1 MAFVTDL
8 ATELRCERATLAF
21 LHKRH
26 AHIQAMSH
34 SAQFGERM
42 NLVRAIER
50 AMDEA
55 VLQRKEIFFPPAG
68 DAEPLILRDHEELS
82 KQHGAGCILT
92 LPFYGTDRYTGV
104 LTLERPP
111 GQPFTEAEAAFCRS
125 VGSLLFPALEMKR
138 RNDRPILL
146 KIGDAVGR
154 QTIRLLGPRYAG
166 RKVIVGLIAAVVIFF
181 SLAVGEYRISAHTV
195 LEGAVKRVVAAPF
208 DGYVKE
214 AEVRAGDV
222 VEEGQG
228 LCALDDRDLRLERL
242 NWLSRRI
249 QYQRQHQEA
258 LAQHDRAK
266 AEILKAQLDQ
276 ASAQFDLVES
286 KLARTRILAPFRGLV
301 ISGDLSQKLGGAVS
315 RGEVLFEV
323 APLDAYRVILE
334 VDERRIAD
342 VRPGQNGTMI
352 LSALPHENLEFVVEK
367 ITPISTARE
376 GLNCFRVEAKLAG
389 SPARLRPGM
398 EGVGK
403 ISVDQRKLFSIWSRE
418 LREWVRIQVWSWWP

>member
-1 MAFVTDL
+1 
-8 ATELRCERATLAF
+8 
-21 LHKRH
+21 
-26 AHIQAMSH
+26 
-34 SAQFGERM
+34 
-42 NLVRAIER
+42 
-50 AMDEA
+50 
-55 VLQRKEIFFPPAG
+55 
-68 DAEPLILRDHEELS
+68 
-82 KQHGAGCILT
+82 
-92 LPFYGTDRYTGV
+92 
-104 LTLERPP
+104 
-111 GQPFTEAEAAFCRS
+111 
-125 VGSLLFPALEMKR
+125 MKR
-138 RNDRPILL
+138 RNDRQLLL
-146 KIGDAVGR
+146 KIADAAGQQAV
-154 QTIRLLGPRYAG
+154 RLLGPRYAG
-166 RKVIVGLIAAVVIFF
+166 RKLLVGLIAAVVIFF
-181 SLAVGEYRISAHTV
+181 SVAVGEYRITAHTV

-222 VEEGQG
+222 VEAGQG

-242 NWLSRRI
+242 NWLSKRT

-276 ASAQFDLVES
+276 AAAQFDLVES
-286 KLARTRILAPFRGLV
+286 KLARTRILAPFKGLV

-315 RGEVLFEV
+315 KGEVLFEV

-342 VRPGQNGTMI
+342 VRPGQSGAMI
-352 LSALPHENLEFVVEK
+352 LSALPQENLEFVVEK

-376 GLNCFRVEAKLAG
+376 GLNCFRVEAGLVG
-389 SPARLRPGM
+389 SSTRLRPGM

-403 ISVDQRKLFSIWSRE
+403 ISVDERKLFSIWSRE